1 MPRRDAHLPIGD
13 MRRKAN
19 PAVLEEHVHR
29 YLKLLKVPDQAAQYM
44 ERGALADLA
53 EYAGRNVAVTG
64 YLTKKLFDDLCAVAT
79 RQDFPGN
86 GGPRLSRVAP
96 PDAVAPRD
104 CIAVVSMHVH
114 GFTSTHEVFSSNSR
128 TVIESSRDGTT
139 KIGAEWT
146 GYGANFNVDIT
157 VEFRAVDAAIGDAGT
172 AKLFFEQRVTIAP
185 DRTRR
190 DEYTATHFKPPP
202 SREFEI
208 GKVLNLMHQ
217 SKDMI
222 PAELSNYCGPLDDV
236 FPRHNATVREIEAGL
251 GQLGSLVDMVV
262 GYLATLPPL
271 HAATSRQSMIAMP
284 WGPARHEIQAAAG
297 AGAGAGADADAD
309 AAPVKKEA
317 VDGDAAMDDAP
328 GAADAAVPL
337 IGTVLGNA
345 LDRFH
350 ADQKMMRGMGT
361 LGTLMQR
368 LLLLKNY
375 ATHFQECF
383 ASIDHYMVRAFM
395 KGIGDHNAM
404 LFENRAPL
412 DPLLN
417 KIAMFQAGRAGIE
430 MSKAG
435 IDITG
440 CSVEVQVRLPG
451 KSYYEPLMGLPS
463 VEPRF
468 EGELS
473 FGLGSKPIP
482 VAGEYTRQVFV
493 LPTESDG
500 SAASRPD
507 FRIMAET
514 EYKNTPVVV
523 VIGTPDGKSTAAK
536 AVFLLVDTWAMRM
549 ALEIS
554 AIPSNKT
561 FAKAMCLLPPEMAS
575 FAKAIRACDMAEGG
589 LDLHVIYL
597 RPLLASALDIDEDD
611 LKGDPDWMTQLVGL
625 MRGGVSLQSIA
636 QGKGQGQG
644 QARRSGADDAEG
656 YVNVGA
662 PKYDLALM
670 KTQTAKLEQQMW
682 KQGEK
687 DHYKPPPEPQRPPP
701 EPMPR
706 YRSMAAAPCY
716 RSMGAASYEAEEPR
730 YNACSASAP
739 ARAPAPPAAD
749 RSAPPAPPPAGAR
762 GDASA
767 DARGDASVEAI
778 ADSLKGQG
786 LDDRDFMATLLK
798 RAEQNLRNSEAVLGA
813 SITIPDC
820 ANHCYFAKGKVPD
833 NKTTSDYIA
842 PGNDTT
848 WQLRPNLNAASKTIW
863 RMLAAHAALGKP
875 VPTTRLAVFGVF
887 VEWET
892 NLLTGLMSG
901 SIDPTKTMFE
911 AISEFANVQK

>member
-1 MPRRDAHLPIGD
+1 
-13 MRRKAN
+13 
-19 PAVLEEHVHR
+19 
-29 YLKLLKVPDQAAQYM
+29 
-44 ERGALADLA
+44 
-53 EYAGRNVAVTG
+53 
-64 YLTKKLFDDLCAVAT
+64 
-79 RQDFPGN
+79 
-86 GGPRLSRVAP
+86 
-96 PDAVAPRD
+96 
-104 CIAVVSMHVH
+104 
-114 GFTSTHEVFSSNSR
+114 
-128 TVIESSRDGTT
+128 
-139 KIGAEWT
+139 
-146 GYGANFNVDIT
+146 
-157 VEFRAVDAAIGDAGT
+157 
-172 AKLFFEQRVTIAP
+172 
-185 DRTRR
+185 
-190 DEYTATHFKPPP
+190 
-202 SREFEI
+202 
-208 GKVLNLMHQ
+208 
-217 SKDMI
+217 
-222 PAELSNYCGPLDDV
+222 
-236 FPRHNATVREIEAGL
+236 
-251 GQLGSLVDMVV
+251 
-262 GYLATLPPL
+262 
-271 HAATSRQSMIAMP
+271 
-284 WGPARHEIQAAAG
+284 
-297 AGAGAGADADAD
+297 
-309 AAPVKKEA
+309 
-317 VDGDAAMDDAP
+317 
-328 GAADAAVPL
+328 
-337 IGTVLGNA
+337 
-345 LDRFH
+345 
-350 ADQKMMRGMGT
+350 
-361 LGTLMQR
+361 MQR

-636 QGKGQGQG
+636 QGQGQGQG

-656 YVNVGA
+656 FVNVGA

-687 DHYKPPPEPQRPPP
+687 DHYKPPEPQRPPP

-706 YRSMAAAPCY
+706 YRSMSAAPCY

-739 ARAPAPPAAD
+739 ARASAPPAAD

-762 GDASA
+762 RRAGRCARRRVG
-767 DARGDASVEAI
+767 RGDRRQPEGPGARRPRLHGHPAQARRAEPPQLGR
-778 ADSLKGQG
+778 SLAP
-786 LDDRDFMATLLK
+786 RSRSPTAPTTATLP
-798 RAEQNLRNSEAVLGA
+798 RAR
-813 SITIPDC
+813 C
-820 ANHCYFAKGKVPD
+820 R
-833 NKTTSDYIA
+833 TTRRRR
-842 PGNDTT
+842 TT
-848 WQLRPNLNAASKTIW
+848 LRPA
-863 RMLAAHAALGKP
+863 
-875 VPTTRLAVFGVF
+875 TTRRGSCAR
-887 VEWET
+887 T
-892 NLLTGLMSG
+892 STPRRRRSG
-901 SIDPTKTMFE
+901 ACSPRTPRS
-911 AISEFANVQK
+911 ASPCRRRASPSSACSSSGRPISSPVS